1 MSFIPKNNG
10 ASRRFAAAIVDNV
23 ITSLLTIP
31 LSIISGLV
39 IALFNLQAMGESVV
53 ALVTYLLT
61 YGILVFYFGW
71 FYKNKGATPGKL
83 LMKLQVINLETG
95 GRIGYG
101 RTFLREI
108 IGKFFAAVILGIGF
122 FMIIFRKDRRGLHDL
137 IANTQVVYTGPE
149 AEKGI

>member
-23 ITSLLTIP
+23 ITTVLTVPIG
-31 LSIISGLV
+31 IVAGIV
-39 IALFNLQAMGESVV
+39 IALFNLQSLGESVV
-53 ALVTYLLT
+53 TLITYILT
-61 YGILVFYFGW
+61 YGILIFYFGW
-71 FYKNKGATPGKL
+71 FYKNKGGTPGKL
-83 LMKLQVINLETG
+83 LMKLQVINLESG

-108 IGKFFAAVILGIGF
+108 VGKFLAAIILGIGF

>member
-23 ITSLLTIP
+23 ITSVITVP
-31 LSIISGLV
+31 LGIFAGII
-39 IALFNLQAMGESVV
+39 IALFNLQSLGESVV
-53 ALVTYLLT
+53 TLITYILT
-61 YGILVFYFGW
+61 YGILIFYFGW
-71 FYKNKGATPGKL
+71 FYKNKGGTPGKL
-83 LMKLQVINLETG
+83 LMKLQVVNLETG

-108 IGKFFAAVILGIGF
+108 VGKFLAAITLMIGF
-122 FMIIFRKDRRGLHDL
+122 LMIIFRKDRRGLHDL